1 MSRSTWS
8 RPQRWKNDIIYFAA
22 RHAIELGLAL
32 PRGWLPALGDAL
44 GRMAHAF
51 LTDARRR
58 TLENLALVYPDL
70 DAGARTAFARDV
82 FRSLG
87 EDLTDT
93 LALLDPTESPDRTL
107 GITSESI
114 AALESALGEGRG
126 VVYVTC
132 HLGPWERMA
141 ALLARLGFPITTL
154 ARESYDS
161 RFHALVYERL
171 RTARNVEA
179 IYRADPRAPF
189 AIVRALKRGR
199 VLGFLVDLVNPR
211 SSSSTAR
218 VEWLG
223 RPSQIALGPARLALR
238 TACPIVIGTPAP
250 GTSSTHFDILVSRL
264 ATSDLEPN
272 LAGEAALSQRIADAL
287 SERIRALPA
296 HWPWMHPSFP
306 KPVPALNGRSAS
318 QFRLV
323 EWSRGHFL

>member
-8 RPQRWKNDIIYFAA
+8 RPQRWKNDAIYFAA
-22 RHAIELGLAL
+22 RHAIELGLAV
-32 PRGWLPALGDAL
+32 PRGWLPALGGAL
-44 GRMAHAF
+44 GRMAHAS
-51 LTDARRR
+51 LADARRH

-70 DAGARTAFARDV
+70 DAGARIAFARDV

-114 AALESALGEGRG
+114 ATLESALGEGRG

-171 RTARNVEA
+171 RTARNVET

-189 AIVRALKRGR
+189 AIVRALKRAR

-223 RPSQIALGPARLALR
+223 QQLS
-238 TACPIVIGTPAP
+238 
-250 GTSSTHFDILVSRL
+250 
-264 ATSDLEPN
+264 
-272 LAGEAALSQRIADAL
+272 LAGEAALCQRIADAL

-306 KPVPALNGRSAS
+306 RPAGAPKAAPSNTNQERLTAVVPAN
-318 QFRLV
+318 FV
-323 EWSRGHFL
+323 W